1 MSTRY
6 ISPIAGLLLL
16 RRNERLLGFYLYV
29 RTVLTAL
36 GPKIEA
42 MYKSLVLLAEGRQM
56 ANVYL
61 HFDRSLLE
69 GYCPIIM
76 YSYDFERSDVRWL
89 VFVCALVS
97 HYYFISYL
105 IVMFNSRTILSTIIF
120 IDYLLFSLLYRSPIG
135 NMPYIKNHVSSKD
148 ELSWGCF
155 QSCVIS
161 TSDAVCCCR

>member
-42 MYKSLVLLAEGRQM
+42 MYKSLVLLAEGRQV

-61 HFDRSLLE
+61 HFVGLTQPYRILL
-69 GYCPIIM
+69 
-76 YSYDFERSDVRWL
+76 
-89 VFVCALVS
+89 
-97 HYYFISYL
+97 
-105 IVMFNSRTILSTIIF
+105 T
-120 IDYLLFSLLYRSPIG
+120 
-135 NMPYIKNHVSSKD
+135 
-148 ELSWGCF
+148 
-155 QSCVIS
+155 
-161 TSDAVCCCR
+161 